1 MPDMYDKL
9 GDLLNEALDSGYI
22 PQENKEKKEDWK
34 QEDLDSRKSKSFDSG
49 LFSFNFFE
57 NQVKN
62 EKNKVEID
70 NNNQKNQPK
79 SEKIKVAPSA
89 YCRISEE
96 TGASKSLVYM
106 ALRNAVHSQM
116 AQRIRDI
123 AINKY
128 GGVIVNDVVF
138 V

>member
-1 MPDMYDKL
+1 MQ
-9 GDLLNEALDSGYI
+9 AI
-22 PQENKEKKEDWK
+22 
-34 QEDLDSRKSKSFDSG
+34 
-49 LFSFNFFE
+49 
-57 NQVKN
+57 
-62 EKNKVEID
+62 
-70 NNNQKNQPK
+70 K
-79 SEKIKVAPSA
+79 SEKIKVAPLA

-128 GGVIVNDVVF
+128 GGVKVVDVVF